1 MRGDC
6 VGSAAEKAK
15 NADVDTDADV
25 GAWGLQVYPHGTHA
39 KQVHPGYS

>member
-25 GAWGLQVYPHGTHA
+25 GA
-39 KQVHPGYS
+39 